1 MGELVLNLL
10 GFIMYNHCFQK
21 SLRQMI
27 ILNNMDILQ
36 NTSRI
41 IIRLVHLES
50 IVCPAAKLHNAGLL
64 VEGEVLHVHLTGAVV
79 DGWRLPLDETL
90 TVESGLGGQGHLE
103 VPFSTSVKIAGS
115 GD

>member
-1 MGELVLNLL
+1 
-10 GFIMYNHCFQK
+10 
-21 SLRQMI
+21 MI

-79 DGWRLPLDETL
+79 DGWGSPLHLPGAVQGRLRR
-90 TVESGLGGQGHLE
+90 QGDFE
-103 VPFSTSVKIAGS
+103 VSICAGVRRLCNCDPS
-115 GD
+115 